1 MPEGIDS
8 AIRGSLELGR
18 FEWRPSAARHILVI
32 GDAPAKYSSLSAIE
46 SLVAACH
53 QQDGFILHMVGIHP
67 KENPEV
73 PFFAQIAAHGGGRS
87 PTCPPGNLGEEL
99 LSVSLGTEKTVLP
112 KDLAGLLRTVFSS
125 TP

>member
-1 MPEGIDS
+1 MV
-8 AIRGSLELGR
+8 L
-18 FEWRPSAARHILVI
+18 
-32 GDAPAKYSSLSAIE
+32 GDAPPKHSSLPAIE

-67 KENPEV
+67 KETPEV
-73 PFFAQIAAHGGGRS
+73 PFFARIAARGGGRS
-87 PTCPPGNLGEEL
+87 PTCPTRNLGEEL

-112 KDLAGLLRTVFSS
+112 KDLVGLLRTVFSA